1 MHIGFL
7 YWDIQVNLIYN
18 LESRHEWV
26 LIGTGKRV
34 LHRVVNRTLYR
45 TRLRFKIE
53 LESCSKSSLTLG
65 PTAISAKLIFPRIQ
79 KYTYDVAMFQ
89 LGMMLQTAALLET
102 ALFTNYLGFQ
112 PVG

>member
-18 LESRHEWV
+18 LDARHEWV

-34 LHRVVNRTLYR
+34 VHRVVNRTLDG
-45 TRLRFKIE
+45 TRLRFKIQ
-53 LESCSKSSLTLG
+53 LGSCSKSSLTLG

-79 KYTYDVAMFQ
+79 KYTYDVAMFHYG
-89 LGMMLQTAALLET
+89 LITVAPERRDCFNM
-102 ALFTNYLGFQ
+102 
-112 PVG
+112 V